1 MASYAST
8 SDFALAFGTAEAIEI
23 TNLDDPVASTVDNA
37 KLQRALDDAT
47 SEINSYILA
56 ASYDLPLAS
65 VPIVL
70 REKCNDIAR
79 YRLDKWRNRE
89 DVRRRYEDA
98 LLWLQNLAKGLASL
112 GPDSTGKPVENSVD
126 SPIYYSRE
134 KVYTD
139 ETMQGYD
146 SISRIVG
153 GSRRRW

>member
-8 SDFALAFGTAEAIEI
+8 SDFVLAFGNDEAVEI
-23 TNLDDPVASTVDNA
+23 TNLDNPTASAVDTP

-47 SEINSYILA
+47 SEIDSYVMA
-56 ASYDLPLAS
+56 ASYTLPLVS

-98 LLWLQNLAKGLASL
+98 LLWLQNLAKGLTSL
-112 GPDSTGKPVENSVD
+112 GADSSGDSIESGTD
-126 SPIYYSRE
+126 SPIFYSRP

>member
-1 MASYAST
+1 MSYAT
-8 SDFALAFGTAEAIEI
+8 PADFILAFGNDEAVEI
-23 TNLDDPVASTVDNA
+23 TNLDNPTASTVDTP

-47 SEINSYILA
+47 SEIDSYVLA
-56 ASYDLPLAS
+56 ASYSLPLAS

-98 LLWLQNLAKGLASL
+98 LLWLQNLAKGLTSL
-112 GPDSTGKPVENSVD
+112 GADSSGDPIESGAD
-126 SPIYYSRE
+126 SPIYYSRP